1 LTLRRIAIALCFLK
15 KEGQPMSIYEEQQ
28 RKKLRISF
36 GDDGNALV
44 GLIIVNVV
52 IFIVL
57 FFSWIVY
64 RIAVEKAVITD
75 VYKWFI
81 LPTEPA
87 KLVLKPWTILT
98 YMFTHSSVLQMF
110 TSMLWLWVFGYILQ
124 EMAGNRKLVP
134 IYLYGGL
141 FGAIVYLL
149 AANLVPSLQL
159 MNQPLEGAY
168 CATMAV
174 AVATTTLVPGY
185 RFFPMLNGGIPIWV
199 LTLVYLLFDFALLA
213 SGNPAIGAAHLAG
226 AAMGFI
232 YVKQLH
238 AGNDWGEWMH
248 KFYYWF
254 FNMFNPD
261 KTSAEGKK
269 QELFYKTK
277 SEPFTK
283 KPNVTQQRVDIIL
296 DKINQHGYHFLTDEE
311 KDILKKASKDL

>member
-1 LTLRRIAIALCFLK
+1 
-15 KEGQPMSIYEEQQ
+15 MSIYEEQQ
-28 RKKLRISF
+28 QRKKFRISF

-44 GLIIVNVV
+44 GLIILNVV
-52 IFIVL
+52 IFAVL

-64 RIAVEKAVITD
+64 KIAVDKAVITD
-75 VYKWFI
+75 VYKWFV

-98 YMFTHSSVLQMF
+98 YMFTHSGVLQIF
-110 TSMLWLWVFGYILQ
+110 TSMLWLWTFGYILQ

-199 LTLVYLLFDFALLA
+199 LTLLYLLFDFALLA
-213 SGNPAIGAAHLAG
+213 SGNPAVGAAHLAG

-232 YVKQLH
+232 YVKQLQ

-248 KFYYWF
+248 RFYDWF
-254 FNMFNPD
+254 FNMFNPNKPSKED
-261 KTSAEGKK
+261 RN
-269 QELFYKTK
+269 QELFYKSK
-277 SEPFTK
+277 GEPFTK
-283 KPNVTQQRVDIIL
+283 KPNITQQRVDLIL

>member
-1 LTLRRIAIALCFLK
+1 
-15 KEGQPMSIYEEQQ
+15 MSIYEEQQ
-28 RKKLRISF
+28 RKKFRISF

-44 GLIIVNVV
+44 GLIILNVV
-52 IFIVL
+52 FFVVL
-57 FFSWIVY
+57 LFSWVVY
-64 RIAVEKAVITD
+64 KIAVDKAVMTD
-75 VYKWFI
+75 VYKWFV

-98 YMFTHSSVLQMF
+98 YMFTHSSVLNILS
-110 TSMLWLWVFGYILQ
+110 SMLWLWVFGYILQ

-174 AVATTTLVPGY
+174 AVATTTLAPNY

-199 LTLVYLLFDFALLA
+199 LTLIYLLFDFALLA

-248 KFYYWF
+248 KLYYWF
-254 FNMFNPD
+254 FNMFNPN
-261 KTSAEGKK
+261 KQSADDKK

-277 SEPFTK
+277 GQPFTK
-283 KPNVTQQRVDIIL
+283 TPNITQQRVDVIL

>member
-1 LTLRRIAIALCFLK
+1 
-15 KEGQPMSIYEEQQ
+15 MSIYDEQQQ
-28 RKKLRISF
+28 RKKFRISF

-44 GLIIVNVV
+44 GLIILNVV
-52 IFIVL
+52 IFAVL
-57 FFSWIVY
+57 LFSWIVY
-64 RIAVEKAVITD
+64 KIVVDKAVITD
-75 VYKWFI
+75 VYKWFV

-98 YMFTHSSVLQMF
+98 YMFTHSSVLNIIS
-110 TSMLWLWVFGYILQ
+110 SMLWLWVFGYILQ

-174 AVATTTLVPGY
+174 AVATTTLVPNY
-185 RFFPMLNGGIPIWV
+185 RFFQMLNGGVPIWV
-199 LTLVYLLFDFALLA
+199 LTLIYLLFDFALLA

-254 FNMFNPD
+254 FNMFNPN
-261 KTSAEGKK
+261 KPSAADKK
-269 QELFYKTK
+269 QELFYKSK
-277 SEPFTK
+277 GEPFIK
-283 KPNVTQQRVDIIL
+283 KPNITQQRVDVIL